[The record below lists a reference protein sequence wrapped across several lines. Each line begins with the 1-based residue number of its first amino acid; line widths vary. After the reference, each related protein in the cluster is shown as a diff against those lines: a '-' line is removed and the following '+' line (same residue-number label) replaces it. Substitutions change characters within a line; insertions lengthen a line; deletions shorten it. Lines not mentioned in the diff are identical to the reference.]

1 MTGTTPPTD
10 RNLTGG
16 ASSSNGI
23 GRPTFLV
30 ATVFLL
36 LRGVQFCGS
45 SATIPQP
52 PQVETRHERSSWS
65 AVVATFFGGSPITLS
80 SHSNNVAADADDA
93 RITAAEQTGLYGE
106 RLREVLSLCVGHLSA
121 FGADVADFM
130 LVPPSPP
137 PPLIKVAERTG
148 LYGERLH
155 EVLSLCVGRISA
167 SVASLSSKNAADTK
181 AAEQTGL
188 YGERLREVLSLCVN
202 RLSAFV
208 ASLSSKN
215 AGDVAD
221 LTLDP
226 PLLTKAAEQTGLYGE
241 RLREVLSLCVGRLSA
256 FVASLSSKNAAD
268 TKAAEQTGL
277 YGERLREV
285 LSLCVGHISASVATL
300 SFKIGADVA
309 DVTLVPP
316 PPSLLSAETEATEQQ
331 YHPHFAVFVVIAL
344 VWIVEGLERL
354 GCDATMM
361 ICACCRCFFVLT
373 PNWPQG
379 LFYLLT
385 DVGGLNMVKQFGR
398 DLYTNLRQRYQ
409 QPTMVYTFVQSLC
422 GQRRGQHETMPT
434 LETFFVMILL
444 FVIAFVIDFVVMT
457 YTMVQYLWAQ
467 RLGQQD
473 DMPPR
478 RAITEN

>member
-188 YGERLREVLSLCVN
+188 YGERLREVLSLCV
-202 RLSAFV
+202 
-208 ASLSSKN
+208 
-215 AGDVAD
+215 
-221 LTLDP
+221 
-226 PLLTKAAEQTGLYGE
+226 
-241 RLREVLSLCVGRLSA
+241 
-256 FVASLSSKNAAD
+256 
-268 TKAAEQTGL
+268 
-277 YGERLREV
+277 
-285 LSLCVGHISASVATL
+285 GHISASVATL

-444 FVIAFVIDFVVMT
+444 FVIAFVIDFVVMA
-457 YTMVQYLWAQ
+457 YTMVQYLWAK
-467 RLGQQD
+467 RSGQQD